1 MMDLRQAIFQRLQNK
16 NESELHEI
24 ITDSI
29 NNDERAL
36 PGLGVIFELIWEK
49 SDKQTQSLLI
59 STLENNLP
67 QQ

>member
-1 MMDLRQAIFQRLQNK
+1 MMDLRQAIFQKLQNK

-29 NNDERAL
+29 HNDERAL

-49 SDKQTQSLLI
+49 SDEQTQSQLI
-59 STLENNLP
+59 STLESHLP
-67 QQ
+67 Q

>member
-29 NNDERAL
+29 NNDERTL
-36 PGLGVIFELIWEK
+36 PGLGVIFELIWKK
-49 SDKQTQSLLI
+49 SDEQTQNLLI
-59 STLENNLP
+59 STLESNLP
-67 QQ
+67 Q